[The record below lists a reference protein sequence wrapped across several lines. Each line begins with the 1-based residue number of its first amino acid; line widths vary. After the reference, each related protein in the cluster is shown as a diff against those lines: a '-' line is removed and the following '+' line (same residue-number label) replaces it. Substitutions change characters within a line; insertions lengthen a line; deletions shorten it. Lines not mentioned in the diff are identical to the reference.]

1 MDDRTPQG
9 ASPLDATDGPQPTTP
24 PHEHTG
30 PQSST
35 WAPGQETPQQNALAP
50 YPQGNPSH
58 TGHLQAGSYPGQQPG
73 QHFAG
78 SSHQYP
84 GQQGLA
90 GPNGHAGPNGQ
101 MMATP
106 KSPELAAVASFFIA
120 GLGQL
125 VNGDVARG
133 LMFFCAMVGM
143 GILSALL
150 TFILLGWIM
159 WPFMFATWL
168 WNIFDAHKGAQKRN
182 MRMGYV
188 G

>member
-9 ASPLDATDGPQPTTP
+9 ASPLDATDGQ
-24 PHEHTG
+24 
-30 PQSST
+30 QS
-35 WAPGQETPQQNALAP
+35 
-50 YPQGNPSH
+50 
-58 TGHLQAGSYPGQQPG
+58 G

-84 GQQGLA
+84 GQQGFA

-133 LMFFCAMVGM
+133 LMFLCAMVGM